1 MQPKKKS
8 AAPQGLRGAPVI
20 PKKMYRAPVRGKNS
34 DNQGPN
40 C

>member
-1 MQPKKKS
+1 MQPKKKPS
-8 AAPQGLRGAPVI
+8 PKGLRGAPVI

-34 DNQGPN
+34 ENQGPA